1 MSAWLTPLPEG
12 GSGADSFSVSPV
24 IPALLVRVAP
34 RAQAITPARSR
45 LRLRF
50 PLYLAL
56 HLLHW
61 EWPCATVFPARTG
74 ILANCPPL
82 NQLME
87 RGTGMRFSALP

>member
-45 LRLRF
+45 LLCVSRSISPCTSCTGSGLAPHSSRLGPAF
-50 PLYLAL
+50 SQ
-56 HLLHW
+56 
-61 EWPCATVFPARTG
+61 TVRP
-74 ILANCPPL
+74 
-82 NQLME
+82 
-87 RGTGMRFSALP
+87 